1 MARGPVST
9 ERLVLDAFAALQGSG
24 GVDAQAAQQAL
35 ADTAKAL
42 ARALPGRDSLYDPG
56 LDGPP
61 MSPEEI
67 KAAAVDAQFFLELV
81 ADLLGS
87 PGDPDWMGND
97 FAFSGALKRRPDW
110 KPPAEPTAAQCK
122 RQHAAARVYELM
134 AVACFDNGQPPKQE
148 AAIARAMKEFGLA
161 RSKVMQ
167 GLKEYRESKSWLQS
181 CIPDDD
187 GELRFPAV
195 REQMARTHLMLAR
208 FAMDREWFRRNPDA
222 YFLGVPAGSALEK
235 ELLSRESPRDPQE

>member
-1 MARGPVST
+1 MVRGPVST
-9 ERLVLDAFAALQGSG
+9 ERLVSDAFAALAGDG

-35 ADTAKAL
+35 ANTAKAL
-42 ARALPGRDSLYDPG
+42 ARALPVRDGLYDPA

-67 KAAAVDAQFFLELV
+67 KAAAVNARSFLELV

-87 PGDPDWMGND
+87 PDDPEWMGDD

-110 KPPAEPTAAQCK
+110 KPPAKPTAAQSK
-122 RQHAAARVYELM
+122 RQVAAARVYELM
-134 AVACFDNGQPPKQE
+134 AERCFDTGQPPKQE
-148 AAIARAMKEFGLA
+148 AAIATVMEEFGLA

-187 GELRFPAV
+187 GELRFPPV
-195 REQMARTHLMLAR
+195 REQMARTHRMIAHY
-208 FAMDREWFRRNPDA
+208 AMAREWFRRNPDA
-222 YFLGVPAGSALEK
+222 HFLGVPAGSALEK
-235 ELLSRESPRDPQE
+235 ELLSRESPRHGQD

>member
-9 ERLVLDAFAALQGSG
+9 ERLVSDAFAALTGAG
-24 GVDAQAAQQAL
+24 GVDAQAAQQSL

-42 ARALPGRDSLYDPG
+42 ARALPVRDMLHDPD

-67 KAAAVDAQFFLELV
+67 KAAAVDARFFLELV

-87 PGDPDWMGND
+87 PGDPDWMGDD
-97 FAFSGALKRRPDW
+97 FAFSGSLKKRSDW
-110 KPPAEPTAAQCK
+110 KPPAEPTVAQ
-122 RQHAAARVYELM
+122 RNRLNAAARVYELM
-134 AVACFDNGQPPKQE
+134 AAACFDTGQPPKQE
-148 AAIARAMKEFGLA
+148 AAIASAMQEFGLA

-181 CIPDDD
+181 VIPDNDSA
-187 GELRFPAV
+187 LRFPSV
-195 REQMARTHLMLAR
+195 REQMARTHGMIAHH
-208 FAMDREWFRRNPDA
+208 AMAREWFRRNPDA
-222 YFLGVPAGSALEK
+222 HFLGVPAESALEK
-235 ELLSRESPRDPQE
+235 ELLSRESPRDLQE